1 MIRSFFLTVFAALY
15 IFFTMIG
22 GSLIAG
28 TVSIFAKNKMR
39 VFGNVSRV
47 WARSVLF
54 VCGIKIEVKGMEN
67 LSLDGPTV
75 LVANHQGNFDIPVMV
90 SALPFNFRFM
100 VKQELFRIPMF
111 GWYMKNRG
119 DVSIDRGSPR
129 NAIIALKKISEM
141 VKKGEPVLIFPEGT
155 RSMDGS
161 VGEFKRG
168 SMIVAM
174 NANAR
179 IVPIAISG
187 SINIQKRGTLMV
199 NPSVVHVNIGEGID
213 LKGKGDTTGKE
224 AELLAE
230 IRQKVISLMVDF

>member
-1 MIRSFFLTVFAALY
+1 MKSLVLTSVAAVY
-15 IFFTMIG
+15 ILFTMVA
-22 GSLIAG
+22 GSILAVLISLF
-28 TVSIFAKNKMR
+28 VRDKKK
-39 VFGNVSRV
+39 VYGNISRI

-54 VCGIKIEVKGMEN
+54 VCGIKIEVRGLEN
-67 LSLDGPTV
+67 ISLDGPTV
-75 LVANHQGNFDIPVMV
+75 LVANHQGNFDIPVIV
-90 SALPFNFRFM
+90 AALPFNFRFM
-100 VKQELFRIPMF
+100 VKQELFKIPMF

-119 DVSIDRGSPR
+119 DVSIDRRSPR
-129 NAIIALKKISEM
+129 NAVIALRMISEM
-141 VKKGEPVLIFPEGT
+141 VKKGDPVMIFPEGT
-155 RSMDGS
+155 RSMDGV

-174 NANAR
+174 NANAK

-213 LKGKGDTTGKE
+213 VSGKDDIEGKE
-224 AELLAE
+224 SELLAV